1 MKKKDLT
8 KEKKILDATVQII
21 IDEGAAAISTTK
33 VAKKVGISQSNIY
46 LYFKDKRALLDGVYL
61 REIGRLEETTGM
73 KQMLDPNEAMIPR
86 VFSYLKALYDFSLAN
101 PHNLFVIE
109 QIKLLS
115 RDFPDYIE
123 NLVGPN
129 NPVAQLFE
137 TGIKAKVLRPI
148 DRSLSMTIIFSVIR
162 RHTENIQTGVYSE
175 NEVSFAA
182 VSRMIW
188 DAITIVPYPDELLK

>member
-86 VFSYLKALYDFSLAN
+86 VFSYLKALYDFS
-101 PHNLFVIE
+101 
-109 QIKLLS
+109 
-115 RDFPDYIE
+115 
-123 NLVGPN
+123 
-129 NPVAQLFE
+129 
-137 TGIKAKVLRPI
+137 
-148 DRSLSMTIIFSVIR
+148 
-162 RHTENIQTGVYSE
+162 
-175 NEVSFAA
+175 
-182 VSRMIW
+182 
-188 DAITIVPYPDELLK
+188 